1 MEPILLRGGIP
12 LPGAIPLPDAI
23 PPEEFLPDPNVYSGL
38 RLLSQADDRDPS
50 IPRYRLV
57 STTDDRVITECVGT
71 DQPWAINHRPS
82 RGHIGTGNRLG
93 LVPASPHIQLKVLA
107 RATHLFNDNI
117 SPGNLTHMVANFGAA
132 PIGLHAVTLQP
143 VFMTARRS
151 ENNPEARDE
160 WAERN
165 SDGDNLRGLEFKLAN
180 GQSVSSHVLLFED
193 MAVPGN
199 MSSLKAAIKR
209 GDLSCLVGKNFH
221 DQESVQRAFYAGL
234 ADVREGMFPRSVSR
248 VLAAPRF
255 DLRNMPDKTQLHCAM
270 PTPNP
275 HLGENR
281 VLSEHLP
288 ITRNYLWNGHTEPQV
303 YVHRVPLLSNME
315 FKPRVYD
322 MIHRIA
328 TYFPQDIF
336 PKDLVLHWMIL
347 WKDVTEAN
355 WELLIPGRYRLGRTV
370 QGIHRVPLQSVI
382 RVIVNG
388 MHFYRWHEQAR
399 VLSFTHPFTWTQT
412 VMETDYRVS
421 KAYRVPDNIVDE
433 DELLRL
439 LNDTQPIN
447 PEIPV
452 STRIELWP
460 SQLPGSELSQPSDIP
475 RLNKTSVAM
484 MGLSS
489 VFLAGLPSYQPRLS
503 NHQIL
508 GMPASYIDHIFFT
521 GQTAALESPLPDDY
535 VETVSDG
542 PVALA
547 GLSDNDSPLIW
558 DLGIRHHVPNPVP
571 YMNI

>member
-1 MEPILLRGGIP
+1 MEAILLRGGIP
-12 LPGAIPLPDAI
+12 LPGAIALPDAI

-57 STTDDRVITECVGT
+57 STADDRVITECVGAG
-71 DQPWAINHRPS
+71 QLWAINRRPS
-82 RGHIGTGNRLG
+82 RGHMGTGNRLG

-107 RATHLFNDNI
+107 RATHLFNGNI
-117 SPGNLTHMVANFGAA
+117 SPGSLTHMVANFGAA
-132 PIGLHAVTLQP
+132 PIGLHATTLQP
-143 VFMTARRS
+143 VFMTARRWT
-151 ENNPEARDE
+151 NNPKERDE
-160 WAERN
+160 WAEKD
-165 SDGDNLRGLEFKLAN
+165 SEGDNLRGPEFKLSN
-180 GQSVSSHVLLFED
+180 GQSVSSHILLFED

-199 MSSLKAAIKR
+199 MSSLKAAIENE
-209 GDLSCLVGKNFH
+209 DLSCLVGNNFH

-255 DLRNMPDKTQLHCAM
+255 NLRNMPDKTQLHRAM
-270 PTPNP
+270 SAPNP
-275 HLGENR
+275 HLGQSR
-281 VLSEHLP
+281 VLSGYLP
-288 ITRNYLWNGHTEPQV
+288 ITRNYLYHGHIKPQV

-347 WKDVTEAN
+347 WKDVTEAT
-355 WELLIPGRYRLGRTV
+355 WGPPERSRLGRTA
-370 QGIHRVPLQSVI
+370 QDIHRVPLQSVI

-399 VLSFTHPFTWTQT
+399 VLSFTHPFTWTQA

-421 KAYRVPDNIVDE
+421 KAYRVPDNLVDE

-439 LNDTQPIN
+439 LNDARPIN
-447 PEIPV
+447 PEIPA

-460 SQLPGSELSQPSDIP
+460 SQLPGSELAQPSDIP

-489 VFLAGLPSYQPRLS
+489 VFLAGLPSYQPRLA

-508 GMPASYIDHIFFT
+508 GMPASYRDHIFFT
-521 GQTAALESPLPDDY
+521 GQTAAVESPLPDDY
-535 VETVSDG
+535 IEKVSDG

-547 GLSDNDSPLIW
+547 GLSGNDGPLIW